1 MMTDTIITT
10 TKTTTTS
17 HFLPGDRSGGRA
29 ESEPGLER
37 GGRRDTGVA
46 ASSSG
51 FGFDETFNGKLQ
63 KIEVMMKAFSYIE
76 QKITLVIKY

>member
-1 MMTDTIITT
+1 MMTDTITT
-10 TKTTTTS
+10 TPPTTS

-51 FGFDETFNGKLQ
+51 FGFDETFNGELQ
-63 KIEVMMKAFSYIE
+63 KDRGYDESIQLY
-76 QKITLVIKY
+76 